1 MTSTQ
6 SLHLSVP
13 LGKDAHDLAQQFA
26 AEQATPQKGKQV
38 YLNTLAVYAVHSYL
52 KWLSVETDL
61 IQGDSWHPGLR
72 AIFDVADLVLPNLG
86 KLECRP
92 VLPGETVFGLPSE
105 VTEDRIGYVAVQF
118 NQQLD
123 FVQLLGFSPV
133 LAIAQPPEEIQ
144 IAELQSLDTL
154 IDTIAQPSL
163 ASFPV
168 ASPID
173 PVKPAIQPKNT
184 AVKLRQWLEGIFNE
198 SWQSPSLVL
207 ASNLRSS
214 TRLGLDTQTNSVS
227 RAKVIHFG
235 RQGVP
240 QAVVLVMKLTPT
252 ATEAVE
258 VCLRLYPG
266 SDSIHLPPNLQL
278 IVLDERGT
286 ASMEVQ
292 ARSADDWMQL
302 EFSCIHEERFSV
314 KVVLE
319 ETSIT
324 EQFVV

>member
-1 MTSTQ
+1 MNSTQ
-6 SLHLSVP
+6 SLHLNVP
-13 LGKDAHDLAQQFA
+13 LGKDAHHQAQQFA

-61 IQGDSWHPGLR
+61 TQGDSWHPGLR

-86 KLECRP
+86 RLECRP
-92 VLPGETVFGLPSE
+92 VLPGETAFIVPPE
-105 VTEDRIGYVAVQF
+105 VTENRLGYVAVQF

-123 FVQLLGFSPV
+123 TVQLLGFSPV
-133 LAIAQPPEEIQ
+133 EAIAQPPEEIQ
-144 IAELQSLDTL
+144 IAELQSLDAL
-154 IDTIAQPSL
+154 SDTIAPS
-163 ASFPV
+163 
-168 ASPID
+168 
-173 PVKPAIQPKNT
+173 T
-184 AVKLRQWLEGIFNE
+184 TVKLRQWLEGIFND

-207 ASNLRSS
+207 ASNLRSK
-214 TRLGLDTQTNSVS
+214 TRLKLDTQTNSVS
-227 RAKVIHFG
+227 RAKVIQLG

-240 QAVVLVMKLTPT
+240 QAVVLVMQLTPT

-278 IVLDERGT
+278 IVLDETRT
-286 ASMEVQ
+286 ACMEAQ
-292 ARSADDWMQL
+292 ARSADDWIQL

-319 ETSIT
+319 EMSIT